1 MDKSLSKV
9 KVLIAE
15 DDFLIAEEI
24 SRIIKKLGYQLI
36 GVASNG
42 VKAVE
47 MALKQQPD
55 VVLMDIIMPKMD
67 GLDAAKQI
75 VNACS
80 AAIIILT
87 AHESHDLIEKAG
99 EFGIAAYLTK
109 PPKPEEI
116 ERAVYIALAR
126 HRDLAESR
134 RLIREL
140 EEHKK
145 QLKELNAT
153 KDKFFS
159 IIAHD
164 LRNPV
169 SALFNFSEYLESNI
183 SSISSEEL
191 PQYISI
197 MRNTANGLFGLLD
210 ELLLWANLQ
219 SNHYEFKPALLQVA
233 EETNAVVNLLGAN
246 AARKKVNVA
255 IHIEPEIQVFADH
268 NMLHTILRNL
278 VTNAIKFTPANGSIN
293 INSRNNHHEVYINIE
308 DTGIGI
314 TKENMEKL
322 FRIDQQSSTLGTE
335 GETGTGLGLVLCKE
349 MVEKNNGKIWVESN
363 VGQGTCFTFAL
374 PKPPHKN

>member
-1 MDKSLSKV
+1 MDKALTKI

-24 SRIIKKLGYQLI
+24 SRIIKKLGYQII

-47 MALKQQPD
+47 IALKLKPD
-55 VVLMDIIMPKMD
+55 VVMMDIIMPKLD
-67 GLDAAKQI
+67 GLEAAKQI
-75 VNACS
+75 VNGCS

-109 PPKPEEI
+109 PPKAEEI

-134 RLIREL
+134 RLIKEL
-140 EEHKK
+140 EDHKQ
-145 QLKELNAT
+145 QLKALNAT

-169 SALFNFSEYLESNI
+169 SALFNFSEYLETNLNTISN
-183 SSISSEEL
+183 EDL
-191 PQYISI
+191 PQYLSI
-197 MRNTANGLFGLLD
+197 IRTTAKGLFGLLD

-219 SNHYEFKPALLQVA
+219 SNHYEFKPTTLHVST
-233 EETNAVVNLLGAN
+233 ETNAVINLLLAN
-246 AARKKVNVA
+246 AARKKIQLEVN
-255 IHIEPEIQVFADH
+255 IDSETQVFADP

-278 VTNAIKFTPANGSIN
+278 VTNAIKFTPSNGSVK
-293 INSRNNHHEVYINIE
+293 INSKINSHEVYITVD

-314 TKENMEKL
+314 AKENMEKL
-322 FRIDQQSSTLGTE
+322 FRIDKQASTLGTE

-349 MVEKNNGKIWVESN
+349 MVERNNGKIWVESN
-363 VGQGTCFTFAL
+363 PGEGSCFTFAL
-374 PKPPHKN
+374 PKEPYKN

>member
-1 MDKSLSKV
+1 MDKTLSKV

-47 MALKQQPD
+47 MALKQKPD

-67 GLDAAKQI
+67 GLDAARQI

-134 RLIREL
+134 
-140 EEHKK
+140 
-145 QLKELNAT
+145 
-153 KDKFFS
+153 
-159 IIAHD
+159 
-164 LRNPV
+164 
-169 SALFNFSEYLESNI
+169 
-183 SSISSEEL
+183 
-191 PQYISI
+191 
-197 MRNTANGLFGLLD
+197 
-210 ELLLWANLQ
+210 
-219 SNHYEFKPALLQVA
+219 
-233 EETNAVVNLLGAN
+233 
-246 AARKKVNVA
+246 
-255 IHIEPEIQVFADH
+255 
-268 NMLHTILRNL
+268 
-278 VTNAIKFTPANGSIN
+278 
-293 INSRNNHHEVYINIE
+293 
-308 DTGIGI
+308 
-314 TKENMEKL
+314 
-322 FRIDQQSSTLGTE
+322 
-335 GETGTGLGLVLCKE
+335 
-349 MVEKNNGKIWVESN
+349 
-363 VGQGTCFTFAL
+363 
-374 PKPPHKN
+374 

>member
-1 MDKSLSKV
+1 MDKTLSKV

-47 MALKQQPD
+47 MALKQKPD

-67 GLDAAKQI
+67 GLDAARQI
-75 VNACS
+75 ESACS

-140 EEHKK
+140 EDHKR

-169 SALFNFSEYLESNI
+169 SALFNFSQYLESNI
-183 SSISSEEL
+183 STISNEEL

-197 MRNTANGLFGLLD
+197 MKNTANGLFGLLD

-233 EETNAVVNLLGAN
+233 EEANTVVNLLGAN
-246 AARKKVNVA
+246 AARKKVHMA
-255 IHIEPEIQVFADH
+255 INIDPETQVFADH

-278 VTNAIKFTPANGSIN
+278 VTNAIKFTPSNGSIN
-293 INSRNNHHEVYINIE
+293 INSSINHHEVFINVE

-314 TKENMEKL
+314 AKENMEKL

-349 MVEKNNGKIWVESN
+349 MVERNNGKIWVESN
-363 VGQGTCFTFAL
+363 PGQGTCFTFAL
-374 PKPPHKN
+374 PKQPQKN

>member
-1 MDKSLSKV
+1 MDKTLSKV

-47 MALKQQPD
+47 MALKQKPD

-67 GLDAAKQI
+67 GLDAARQI
-75 VNACS
+75 VSACS

-116 ERAVYIALAR
+116 ERSVYIALAR

-140 EEHKK
+140 EDHKR

-183 SSISSEEL
+183 STISTEEL

-219 SNHYEFKPALLQVA
+219 SNHYEFKPSLLQVA
-233 EETNAVVNLLGAN
+233 DEANTVINLLGAN
-246 AARKKVNVA
+246 AARKKVHVA
-255 IHIEPEIQVFADH
+255 INIDPETQVFADH

-278 VTNAIKFTPANGSIN
+278 VTNAIKFTPSNGSIN
-293 INSRNNHHEVYINIE
+293 INSRINLHEVFINVE

-314 TKENMEKL
+314 AKENLEKL

-363 VGQGTCFTFAL
+363 PGQGTCFTFVL
-374 PKPPHKN
+374 PKQPQKN